1 MKLGRVRGVTIL
13 INNWFLALLGVY
25 FAAGVLERGL
35 IAFGVVL
42 IHELAH
48 IWAARRLGISVG
60 QIEILPFGGVAE
72 MGSEL
77 VLQPAKEIMVALAG
91 PVANLALCMF
101 AFGLLHYGVWHAA
114 LTPFFIQCNLLL
126 FAFNLLPG
134 LPLDGGRIW
143 RAFLASRVGL
153 TESTLYAATWGQFW
167 GILITLAGA
176 VGVYTHVAGL
186 DIVATGLFLFYAAT
200 RERKQAPYLYARY
213 LLAKQQTLATTG
225 VLSGELLVAA
235 AWVPVWRVTRLF
247 VPQRYHFV
255 AVVDKQGR
263 LIRLVEEAVLVRA
276 IMAGNAGTPLGET
289 TENLPEINLD

>member
-1 MKLGRVRGVTIL
+1 MKLGRVRGVNIL
-13 INNWFLALLGVY
+13 VNNWFLALLGVY

-42 IHELAH
+42 VHELAH
-48 IWAARRLGISVG
+48 IWAARRLGISVT

-77 VLQPAKEIMVALAG
+77 AFQPAREMIVALAG
-91 PVANLALCMF
+91 PVANLALCAF
-101 AFGLLHYGVWHAA
+101 AFGLLHYGMWHAEW
-114 LTPFFIQCNLLL
+114 TPFFIQCNLLL

-143 RAFLASRVGL
+143 RAFLAARVGL

-167 GILITLAGA
+167 GILITLAGTA
-176 VGVYTHVAGL
+176 GVYMHVAGL

-225 VLSGELLVAA
+225 VLGGEILVAA
-235 AWVPVWRVTRLF
+235 AWVPVWQVTRLF

-255 AVVDKQGR
+255 AIVDKEGQ
-263 LIRLVEEAVLVRA
+263 LIRLVEEAALVRA
-276 IMAGNAGTPLGET
+276 MMTGNAGSSLGEAANSLL
-289 TENLPEINLD
+289 ENNLD